1 MINLNV
7 SYLSDAYIASV
18 ACSFLKENDLA
29 SIPVNIEHVIE
40 SNCRMDIVPLP
51 GLQRVFDI
59 EGLSTPDFSTIY
71 VDQFVYE
78 QRYYRYRFT
87 LAHELGHKVLHQKY
101 LSKLK
106 FSSIAEWKNTLDQIN
121 PSDHS
126 KMEYQG
132 YAFAGLVLV
141 PLEFLRTEFKEQLRL
156 LKPQIE
162 QAQSNGLS
170 RDDYVR
176 TVLDEIAY
184 GLSPRFEVSTD
195 VLSRRIEFESLEQS
209 IR

>member
-7 SYLSDAYIASV
+7 PYLSDAHIVSV
-18 ACSFLKENDLA
+18 ACSFLEVNDLT
-29 SIPVNIEHVIE
+29 SIPINIEHVIE
-40 SNCRMDIVPLP
+40 SNYRMDIVPLP
-51 GLQRVFDI
+51 NLQRVFDI
-59 EGLSTPDFSTIY
+59 EGFSTSDFSAIN

-101 LSKLK
+101 LSEFK
-106 FSSIAEWKNTLDQIN
+106 FSSIAEWKNMVDQIN
-121 PSDHS
+121 PSDRS

-132 YAFAGLVLV
+132 YTFAGLVLV
-141 PLEFLRTEFKEQLRL
+141 PQEFLKTEFKEQLRL
-156 LKPQIE
+156 LKPRIE
-162 QAQSNGLS
+162 QAQLNDLS
-170 RDDYVR
+170 RDDYVH
-176 TVLDEIAY
+176 TVLDEITC

-209 IR
+209 IQ